1 MSQPYGYKK
10 TSKHLKK
17 GDGCFLCT
25 QSRKTTKTAVRRKAK
40 EEIKNE
46 IRDFDKRG
54 KKAVL

>member
-10 TSKHLKK
+10 NSKHLKK

-40 EEIKNE
+40 KEANDE
-46 IRDFDKRG
+46 IRRITNREEE
-54 KKAVL
+54 AAE